1 MNKKRTRELKS
12 IDNLLSIMD
21 DLREA
26 CPWDKKQTFE
36 SLRHLTIE
44 EVYELSDSLLSD
56 NSDDIKNELGDI
68 LLHIVFYSK
77 IASESNL
84 SGVPKNLPSLIM
96 ALRVQEKASGI
107 GFDWTSK
114 VDVKNKIFEELRE
127 LDDEI
132 QKKDTVKMKSELG
145 DLLFSIVN
153 FSRFIGVN
161 ADDALQESN
170 LKFIKR
176 FKFMEESIKKNN
188 IDIEN
193 INTNDWDKLWNQSKK
208 IYK

>member
-1 MNKKRTRELKS
+1 
-12 IDNLLSIMD
+12 
-21 DLREA
+21 
-26 CPWDKKQTFE
+26 
-36 SLRHLTIE
+36 
-44 EVYELSDSLLSD
+44 
-56 NSDDIKNELGDI
+56 
-68 LLHIVFYSK
+68 
-77 IASESNL
+77 
-84 SGVPKNLPSLIM
+84 M

-107 GFDWTSK
+107 GFDWTST

-132 QKKDTVKMKSELG
+132 EKKDAVKIKSELG

-188 IDIEN
+188 IEIDN
-193 INTNDWDKLWNQSKK
+193 IKTNDWDKLWNQSKK

>member
-1 MNKKRTRELKS
+1 M
-12 IDNLLSIMD
+12 
-21 DLREA
+21 
-26 CPWDKKQTFE
+26 
-36 SLRHLTIE
+36 
-44 EVYELSDSLLSD
+44 
-56 NSDDIKNELGDI
+56 
-68 LLHIVFYSK
+68 
-77 IASESNL
+77 
-84 SGVPKNLPSLIM
+84 
-96 ALRVQEKASGI
+96 
-107 GFDWTSK
+107 
-114 VDVKNKIFEELRE
+114 DVKNKIFEELRE
-127 LDDEI
+127 LDYEI